1 MNLKILLPAEILIDN
16 EVTKIVAEAEN
27 GYFCLLPHHV
37 DFVASLIP
45 GIFSYEAFGGR
56 DNYLA
61 IDGGTLVKRGQEVL
75 VSIRNAVKGPELGT
89 LKQVVDEQF
98 EELDEKEK
106 KARTAATRLE
116 VDLLRRFLELR
127 EHA

>member
-1 MNLKILLPAEILIDN
+1 MNLKILLPAEILLDH
-16 EVTKIVAEAEN
+16 EVTKINAEAEN

-37 DFVASLIP
+37 DFVAALVP
-45 GIFSYEAFGGR
+45 GVLSYESKGQDHF
-56 DNYLA
+56 LA
-61 IDGGTLVKRGQEVL
+61 VDGGTLVKRGQEVL
-75 VSIRNAVKGPELGT
+75 VSIRNAIRGPELGK
-89 LKQVVDEQF
+89 LKQVVEEQF

-106 KARTAATRLE
+106 KARTAAAKLE

>member
-1 MNLKILLPAEILIDN
+1 MNLKILLPAEILLDHD
-16 EVTKIVAEAEN
+16 VTKINAEAEN

-37 DFVASLIP
+37 DFVAALVP
-45 GIFSYEAFGGR
+45 GVLSYESQGQDHF
-56 DNYLA
+56 LA
-61 IDGGTLVKRGQEVL
+61 VDGGTLVKRGQEVL
-75 VSIRNAVKGPELGT
+75 VSIRNAIRGPELGK
-89 LKQVVDEQF
+89 LKQVVEEQF

-106 KARTAATRLE
+106 KARTAAAKLE

>member
-1 MNLKILLPAEILIDN
+1 MNLKILLPAEILINN
-16 EVTKIVAEAEN
+16 EVTKIVAEAKN

-37 DFVASLIP
+37 DFVAALIP
-45 GIFSYEAFGGR
+45 GIFSYEAAAGKE
-56 DNYLA
+56 NYLA

-75 VSIRNAVKGPELGT
+75 VSVRNAVTAPELGT
-89 LKQVVDEQF
+89 LKLVVDEQF

-106 KARTAATRLE
+106 KARTAAAKLE

>member
-16 EVTKIVAEAEN
+16 EVTKVIAEAEN
-27 GYFCLLPHHV
+27 GYFCLLPHHI
-37 DFVASLIP
+37 DFVAALIP
-45 GIFSYEAFGGR
+45 GIFLYEAFGGK

-61 IDGGTLVKRGQEVL
+61 IDGGTLVKHGQEVL
-75 VSIRNAVKGPELGT
+75 VSIRNAVRGPELGT

-106 KARTAATRLE
+106 KARTAAAKLE
-116 VDLLRRFLELR
+116 IDLLRRFLELK

>member
-1 MNLKILLPAEILIDN
+1 MNLKIMLPAEILIDN

-37 DFVASLIP
+37 DFVAALIP
-45 GIFSYEAFGGR
+45 GIFLYEAMGSR
-56 DNYLA
+56 ENYLA
-61 IDGGTLVKRGQEVL
+61 IDGGTLVKRGEEVL
-75 VSIRNAVKGPELGT
+75 VSIRNAVTAPELGT
-89 LKQVVDEQF
+89 LKLVVDEQF

-106 KARTAATRLE
+106 KARTAAARLE

-127 EHA
+127 ENA